1 MKPSNQFLRDLLDL
15 EQPQAAEDR
24 VWRVACPTAAA
35 IVAGDLV
42 LTVPFEI
49 LQKGFITLPD
59 PAVARRTTRMIFR
72 AYGPDIIRVYTAF
85 TDQDPVFPDSPMLD
99 WAPNRRPTPLTCA
112 TRPDGWEALDEQ
124 GRVRIRVVTQ
134 PASTRTWQ
142 DNDTHIPRPQE
153 PFALTLLPDGVT
165 PIPFQCPD
173 TFFPKCSESF
183 PVAFV
188 ERHGRIDRHT
198 FALHADPNER
208 FAGTGE
214 RFARLDLSGRTFIL
228 ENADGLGVNN
238 RRCYKN
244 IPFYLSSRPY
254 GLFIHSHDHLRLSL
268 ADVST
273 RAAQAVV
280 ESPALDL
287 FFIGGDRPERIL
299 HNYRQITGFPP
310 EVPLWSLGTWM
321 SRMTYSSAK
330 QVDQV
335 AQRLRDEKFPCD
347 VLHVDVG
354 WFAEEWVCDWEFAP
368 DRFPDPAGWIADL
381 RKKGFRISLWQLP
394 HVAKVSKH
402 YREVMD
408 KGLARFDEQ
417 TGKISESIFSG
428 LEFVA
433 TLDMTN
439 PEAVEWYKNR
449 LRPLLKMGVASLKT
463 DFGEHIHLQLDYH
476 ALSGKQLHNLF
487 GLLYQRAIFEASS
500 EFSDRPLIFARTG
513 WAGSQ
518 RYPLHWGGDCA
529 SSWDGLAG
537 SLRGGLHFGASGFA
551 HWTCDVPGF
560 HGVPDFFRNWPAD
573 NVYLRWTQAAI
584 FLSHIRYHGASPRE
598 PYEYPA
604 IADLV
609 RKWWRLRYALI
620 PYLAEAGRQAAQSGY
635 PIMRAL
641 FFHDPADPLCWTLD
655 DQFLCG
661 DDLLVAP
668 VLNDSGVRSV
678 YLPKGE
684 WVDFWTGE
692 QFHGPR
698 WLADRASPLD
708 RIPVFARKNARIPV
722 YPEAVLSTDEMDL
735 SRTRSLV
742 MDNTYQ
748 GLARSFIG
756 PLIGLA

>member
-24 VWRVACPTAAA
+24 IWRVACPTAAQ
-35 IVAGDLV
+35 IVDGDLH
-42 LTVPFEI
+42 LSVPFEA
-49 LQKGFITLPD
+49 LLRGFKTLPD
-59 PAVARRTTRMIFR
+59 PAVPRRSARLVFR
-72 AYGPDIIRVYTAF
+72 AYGDDIVRFFSAF
-85 TDQDPVFPDSPMLD
+85 DSEATPLPDSPMLE
-99 WAPNRRPTPLTCA
+99 WASDLRPVPLSCVV
-112 TRPDGWEALDEQ
+112 RPDGWEALDQ
-124 GRVRIRVVTQ
+124 RGRVRVRIITSNPVLE
-134 PASTRTWQ
+134 PWQ
-142 DNDTHIPRPQE
+142 KNDTMALPQE
-153 PFALTLLPDGVT
+153 PFAITVLPDGVT

-173 TFFPKCSESF
+173 TFFPMCSESF
-183 PVAFV
+183 PLAFI
-188 ERHGRIDRHT
+188 ERKGRIDRHT
-198 FALHADPNER
+198 FSLHADTNER
-208 FAGTGE
+208 YAGTGE
-214 RFARLDLSGRTFIL
+214 RFAHLDLSGRTLIL

-254 GLFIHSHDHLRLSL
+254 GLFIHSHDHQRLSL

-280 ESPALDL
+280 ESPAVDL
-287 FFIGGDRPERIL
+287 FFIGGGHPERIL
-299 HNYRQITGFPP
+299 HNYRRITGFPP
-310 EVPLWSLGTWM
+310 EVPVWSLGTWM
-321 SRMTYSSAK
+321 SRMTYSSEE
-330 QVDQV
+330 QVNQI
-335 AQRLRDEKFPCD
+335 ATRLRDEKFPCD

-354 WFAEEWVCDWEFAP
+354 WFAEEWVCDWEF
-368 DRFPDPAGWIADL
+368 DSTRFPNPQKWIANL

-394 HVAKVSKH
+394 HVAKVSKL

-408 KGLARFDEQ
+408 KGLARFDEA
-417 TGKISESIFSG
+417 TGKISDSIFSG

-433 TLDMTN
+433 TIDMTN

-463 DFGEHIHLQLDYH
+463 AFGEHIQINLDYH
-476 ALSGKQLHNLF
+476 TMSGKRLQNLF
-487 GLLYQRAIFEASS
+487 GLLYQRAIFEASR
-500 EFSDRPLIFARTG
+500 EFSDKPVIFARTG

-529 SSWDGLAG
+529 CSWDGLAG

-560 HGVPDFFRNWPAD
+560 HGVPDFSRSWPSD
-573 NVYLRWTQAAI
+573 NVYLRWTQTAI
-584 FLSHIRYHGASPRE
+584 FLSHIRYHGAQPRE
-598 PYEYPA
+598 PYEYPR

-620 PYLAEAGRQAAQSGY
+620 PYLIEAGRQSSQSGF

-641 FFHDPADPLCWTLD
+641 FFHDPSDPLCWTLD

-661 DDLLVAP
+661 NDLLIAP

-692 QFHGPR
+692 QFQGPR
-698 WLADRASPLD
+698 WINNLASTPG
-708 RIPVFARKNARIPV
+708 RIPVFVRKNARIPV
-722 YPEAVLSTDEMDL
+722 YPDAVLCTDEMDL
-735 SRTRSLV
+735 SRTITLV

-748 GLARSFIG
+748 GLARSPIG
-756 PLIGLA
+756 PMIGLT